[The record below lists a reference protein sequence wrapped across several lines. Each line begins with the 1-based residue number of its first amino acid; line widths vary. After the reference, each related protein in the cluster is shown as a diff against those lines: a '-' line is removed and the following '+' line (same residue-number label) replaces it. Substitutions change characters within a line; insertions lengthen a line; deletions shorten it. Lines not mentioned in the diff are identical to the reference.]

1 MSTVAEV
8 KSALPNLSL
17 PELRQ
22 VKQTV
27 CQIYRERHARILY
40 DDAYG
45 IWTEDDQVSAA
56 TEALALMDQEEA
68 RDEQD
73 KAR

>member
-1 MSTVAEV
+1 VSTVAEI

-22 VKQTV
+22 VEQAV
-27 CQIYRERHARILY
+27 RQLYRQRGAGVIY

-45 IWTEDDQVSAA
+45 IWTEEDQASAA
-56 TEALALMDQEEA
+56 AEAFRVMDEEEA
-68 RDEQD
+68 RDEQN

>member
-1 MSTVAEV
+1 MSTVAEI

-22 VKQTV
+22 VEQAV
-27 CQIYRERHARILY
+27 RQLYRQRGAGVIY

-45 IWTEDDQVSAA
+45 IWTEEDQASAA
-56 TEALALMDQEEA
+56 AEAFRVMDEEEA
-68 RDEQD
+68 RDEQN